1 MSDNDSQALVTT
13 DGGQPLSLLTGSP
26 SRRVQEASE
35 IAKALS
41 QVVEQ
46 QELYANISGRRHV
59 LYEGWT
65 TLGALVGVFP
75 KVICS
80 RPTENGWEARV
91 EAVTLSGAV
100 VGAAEATCSRD
111 ENNWKDRDDY
121 ALRSMAQ
128 TRAGA
133 KALRMPLGFIMSL
146 AGFDA
151 PPAEEMGRAK
161 PATDKQKGLL
171 MGKWKTYTARM
182 GGYDAIVEGYQADAL
197 PPEIMA
203 ILKESAGKLV
213 GSIPDA

>member
-1 MSDNDSQALVTT
+1 MTSQLERELQASIEEIRRSRGMTQEETALVIHEE
-13 DGGQPLSLLTGSP
+13 QAVSLLTGAP
-26 SRRVQEASE
+26 KERVQQATE
-35 IAKALS
+35 IANALS
-41 QVVEQ
+41 PVIEQ
-46 QELYANISGRRHV
+46 QKLFATISGRRHV

-75 KVICS
+75 KVIWS
-80 RPTENGWEARV
+80 RPIENGWEARV
-91 EAVTLSGAV
+91 EAGTMSGAV

-151 PPAEEMGRAK
+151 TPAEEIDRNK
-161 PATDKQKGLL
+161 PATD
-171 MGKWKTYTARM
+171 
-182 GGYDAIVEGYQADAL
+182 
-197 PPEIMA
+197 
-203 ILKESAGKLV
+203 
-213 GSIPDA
+213 